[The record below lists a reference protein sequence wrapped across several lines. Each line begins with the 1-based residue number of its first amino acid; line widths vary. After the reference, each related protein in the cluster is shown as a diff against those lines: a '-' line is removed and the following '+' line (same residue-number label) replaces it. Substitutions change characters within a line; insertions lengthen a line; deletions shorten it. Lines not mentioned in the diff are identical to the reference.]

1 MARFLARICL
11 ALLLTL
17 PQLPL
22 HAADALPALLAEL
35 ARGGE
40 LRADASTVRNSALLQ
55 AFYRAQ
61 AQQPAW
67 SDPLARASLV
77 DAVRAAEGDGL
88 DPADYHLATL
98 LAAAP
103 GDDGALM
110 DLVRSDALLRLAADL
125 YHGRVDP
132 ADFLDEIELTRAA
145 PGPDV
150 VALLREALAAH
161 DLPAALQRLSPQSEL
176 YRGLRRALAEYRA
189 IAARGGWPVIP
200 EGPTMHPGDR
210 SSRVVA
216 LRQRL
221 LASAN
226 GTADTTRDPEFF
238 DPALETAVRHFQ
250 SRHQLAADGVVGK
263 KTLAAANVSAA
274 ARIGQIRAN
283 LERARWLL
291 HDLPPTYVLVDI
303 AGFEVR
309 YFRDGREL
317 LRSRAAVGQPYRK
330 TPIFRSRISHLEFNP
345 SWTVPP
351 TILTKDVL
359 PEIRKDP
366 GYLARRTMRVL
377 TFQGQEVDPAG
388 IDWRRYSGRNLPY
401 VIRQD
406 PGPKNA
412 LGQVKF
418 MFPNAHMV
426 YLHDTPE
433 REIFRQPERA
443 FSSGC
448 IRIEQA
454 RRLAVLLLGAEGRS
468 EAEVDALFAEAKTR
482 RVPLAQPVPILLY
495 YWTVALGDDGDVL
508 FKRDLYGRDDALLAA
523 LDHTQGD

>member
-1 MARFLARICL
+1 
-11 ALLLTL
+11 
-17 PQLPL
+17 
-22 HAADALPALLAEL
+22 
-35 ARGGE
+35 
-40 LRADASTVRNSALLQ
+40 
-55 AFYRAQ
+55 
-61 AQQPAW
+61 
-67 SDPLARASLV
+67 
-77 DAVRAAEGDGL
+77 
-88 DPADYHLATL
+88 
-98 LAAAP
+98 
-103 GDDGALM
+103 
-110 DLVRSDALLRLAADL
+110 
-125 YHGRVDP
+125 
-132 ADFLDEIELTRAA
+132 
-145 PGPDV
+145 
-150 VALLREALAAH
+150 
-161 DLPAALQRLSPQSEL
+161 
-176 YRGLRRALAEYRA
+176 
-189 IAARGGWPVIP
+189 
-200 EGPTMHPGDR
+200 
-210 SSRVVA
+210 VA

-226 GTADTTRDPEFF
+226 GAAHTTHDPELF
-238 DPALETAVRHFQ
+238 DPALEAAVRHFQ

-330 TPIFRSRISHLEFNP
+330 TPIFRSRISYLEFNP

-377 TFQGQEVDPAG
+377 TLQGQEVDPAG

-401 VIRQD
+401 VVRQD

-448 IRIEQA
+448 IRIEEA

-468 EAEVDALFAEAKTR
+468 ESDVDALFAEAKTR
-482 RVPLAQPVPILLY
+482 RVRLAHPVPILLY

-523 LDHTQGD
+523 LDHTQGDSAR